1 MEVPA
6 TRGEVSLSTC
16 IWRPAQAAAKKSALP
31 AVVIVHQVCERKDES
46 EKDMEMRV
54 QIWKERDKEKARQ
67 RESERKRERKKENG
81 RERDRESRVP
91 RTLLVYVT
99 YQ

>member
-54 QIWKERDKEKARQ
+54 QI
-67 RESERKRERKKENG
+67 
-81 RERDRESRVP
+81 
-91 RTLLVYVT
+91 
-99 YQ
+99 